1 MSPNIKQ
8 LIGFPLLWGHFLPS
22 MAKAA
27 ASVHENDEVMGPTL
41 KLLLRDDLTSF
52 YTKSIAKSDI
62 KTQEM
67 ERQLMDR
74 IVTNCSNVV
83 SRFTECTPLCNNG
96 EKPIDKRLRELIS
109 EAQDPSSVC
118 MMQGSYQGW
127 L

>member
-1 MSPNIKQ
+1 
-8 LIGFPLLWGHFLPS
+8 

-27 ASVHENDEVMGPTL
+27 AAVHENNEVMGPTL
-41 KLLLRDDLTSF
+41 KLLLRDDLASF
-52 YTKSIAKSDI
+52 YTKSIAKSDS

-74 IVTNCSNVV
+74 IIANSSTVR
-83 SRFTECTPLCNNG
+83 SRFAECSPSEDANEDT
-96 EKPIDKRLRELIS
+96 PIDKRLRELIAV
-109 EAQDPSSVC
+109 AQDPDNVC